1 MDTGPFPT
9 APSGGIVPPV
19 PARDTGAWLAAEDMD
34 AVAALVRAEALRLPG
49 VAAPELRW
57 WLDAF
62 DRVLVCPLAASGV
75 CGVPRCASSD
85 HTGCFAPGGQLHR
98 EGDEAAMVLSSSWQP
113 DREIGALLAFRTGPD
128 FDPARLYAWVREI
141 GGYVG
146 NTLEKVR
153 QNRAMQ
159 RLTQAERLQRALF
172 AISDMS
178 GSDMD
183 MPMLLRGLH
192 EIVGTLMYAENF
204 FIALYDEKRDQVRVI
219 YFADTA
225 DEEWSGD
232 GMVESMD
239 AIKYSLSWYL
249 IREGRPLMGPTD
261 LMQAKVSGPLRVIG
275 PHSKDWLGV
284 PMTAGGTVRGAL
296 VVQSYIDSV
305 RYTEADQAVLSFVGS
320 HILTALDRKQ
330 AHDDL
335 EYRVGM
341 RTRELTAEI
350 AERRRAERM
359 QQTLLDIVRLAQDA
373 DGTEAFCRELHG
385 VVGRWMDN
393 TNMYV
398 VLLGEDGAHC
408 PFSTGQGLPGL
419 KGSAIAH
426 VMRSGTPLLANM
438 ADAAG
443 RERVEAMLHAGEIG
457 YIPAGMV
464 SWIGVPLVSHG
475 RTLGGLAVYSYSD
488 QVHYGPRDLELL
500 TFISWQIA
508 SSLELQ
514 HATASLRQ
522 AYLELERRVEERTHE
537 LREQIAVRKQVEE
550 KLKHEVLHDSLTG
563 LPNRAYLREQLERA
577 LAQHGRKPDARFA
590 VLFMDLNR
598 FKVINDSA
606 GHLVGDALLVEVA
619 RRFAA
624 CVRAGDMVARLGGD
638 EFAVLMQDFEPPDAP
653 IRLAQRLDQPL
664 REPMHLHGK
673 ELFTSV
679 SVGIVANGGR
689 YADTDSLLRD
699 ADIAM
704 YRAKGNDR
712 EHFELFDE
720 DLHQQALDLLE
731 TEGELRRAILQRE
744 FEPYFQPIVRL
755 RDRAVVGYE
764 ALVRWHHPQRGV
776 LAPAAFLDVAEAGG
790 MLEALDWQVY
800 EKTCQSIP
808 RLVLPGQYVN
818 INVSPRHFRSGD
830 IDARLLALLEAH
842 GVSTAQIRV
851 EVTEGTLMENPAQVA
866 DILERLRRAGVM
878 TALDDFGSGYS
889 SLGYLHRLH
898 LHTVKIDR
906 SFVTGLAAEGGD
918 VASAAVARAILML
931 AHTLELDV
939 VAEGIETE
947 VQREALIAL
956 GCRLGQGF
964 LFARP
969 QPLEVIVAAR
979 SQG

>member
-1 MDTGPFPT
+1 MDTGPFPH
-9 APSGGIVPPV
+9 APSGGPAAPV
-19 PARDTGAWLAAEDMD
+19 PGRNTDAWLAAEDMH
-34 AVAALVRAEALRLPG
+34 AIAALVRSEAACLPG
-49 VAAPELRW
+49 VEAPELRW
-57 WLDAF
+57 WMDAF
-62 DRVLVCPLAASGV
+62 DRELVCPLAASGI
-75 CGVPRCASSD
+75 CGVPRCASND
-85 HTGCFAPGGQLHR
+85 HTGCFAAGGQLHR
-98 EGDEAAMVLSSSWQP
+98 DGDEAALVLSSSWQP
-113 DREIGALLAFRTGPD
+113 DREIGALLVFRTGRD
-128 FDPARLYAWVREI
+128 FDAAPLLAWVREI
-141 GGYVG
+141 GAYVG

-153 QNRAMQ
+153 QQRAMQ

-172 AISDMS
+172 AISDMA

-204 FIALYDEKRDQVRVI
+204 LIALYDEKDDGIRII
-219 YFADTA
+219 YFVDTA
-225 DEEWSGD
+225 EEEWAGI
-232 GMVESMD
+232 GVAEPMD
-239 AIKYSLSWYL
+239 SIKYSLTWYIL
-249 IREGRPLMGPTD
+249 REGRPLMGPTEG
-261 LMQAKVSGPLRVIG
+261 LHEKVSGPLRVIG

-320 HILTALDRKQ
+320 HILTALDRKK

-335 EYRVGM
+335 EYRVDL

-359 QQTLLDIVRLAQDA
+359 QETLLDIVRLAQDA
-373 DGTEAFCRELHG
+373 AGTEAFCRALHD

-398 VLLGEDGAHC
+398 VLHEEGGEEY
-408 PFSTGQGLPGL
+408 PFSTGRVLPRL
-419 KGSAIAH
+419 EGSAIEY
-426 VMRSGTPLLANM
+426 VMRSGMPLLAST

-443 RERVEAMLHAGEIG
+443 RERMEGMLHAGEID
-457 YIPAGMV
+457 YIPEGLV

-488 QVHYGPRDLELL
+488 EVHYGPRDLELL

-514 HATASLRQ
+514 HATTSLWQ
-522 AYLELERRVEERTHE
+522 AYAELERRVEERTRE
-537 LREQIAVRKQVEE
+537 LREQIAVREQVEE

-619 RRFAA
+619 QRFAA

-653 IRLAQRLDQPL
+653 VRLAQRLIDSL

-689 YADTDSLLRD
+689 YGDADSLLRD

-704 YRAKGNDR
+704 YRAKANDR

-720 DLHQQALDLLE
+720 DLHQHALDLLE
-731 TEGELRRAILQRE
+731 TEGELRRAIAQRE

-755 RDRAVVGYE
+755 QDRAVVGYE
-764 ALVRWHHPQRGV
+764 ALVRWHHPLRGV
-776 LAPAAFLDVAEAGG
+776 LTPAAFLDVAEAGG

-830 IDARLLALLEAH
+830 IDVRLLALLQLH
-842 GVSTAQIRV
+842 DVSTSQIRV

-866 DILERLRRAGVM
+866 DILERLRKAGIM

-906 SFVTGLAAEGGD
+906 SFVTGLAVEGGD